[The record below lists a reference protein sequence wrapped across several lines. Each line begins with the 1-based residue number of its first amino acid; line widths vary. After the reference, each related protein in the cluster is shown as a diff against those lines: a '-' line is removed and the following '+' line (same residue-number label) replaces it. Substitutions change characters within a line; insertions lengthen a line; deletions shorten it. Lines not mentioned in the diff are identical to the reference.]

1 MDLLSNHIFRESFIA
16 SMQYKLTDGFSYLY
30 YRINTDNEIDMS
42 VLRARFV
49 KYYLLPKLAN
59 EYAAK
64 CPDSREWPAD
74 FIEYSE
80 YRKKFGNRAVCINDL
95 PMRYFTSHEIWAA
108 RSKNNYATNCPK
120 ENR

>member
-59 EYAAK
+59 EY
-64 CPDSREWPAD
+64 
-74 FIEYSE
+74 
-80 YRKKFGNRAVCINDL
+80 RKKFGNRAVCINDL

-108 RSKNNYATNCPK
+108 RSKNNYAANCPK